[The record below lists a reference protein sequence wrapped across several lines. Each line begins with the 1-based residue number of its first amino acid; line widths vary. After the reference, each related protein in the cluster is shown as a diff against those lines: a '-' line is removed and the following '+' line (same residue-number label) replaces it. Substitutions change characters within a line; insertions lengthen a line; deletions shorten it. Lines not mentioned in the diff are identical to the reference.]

1 MPRAGFDIMYPYF
14 AAATKIELSPHFR
27 FLRVWTALPSV
38 AFWLRNACT
47 TSIEISDSCM
57 SPNSGR

>member
-1 MPRAGFDIMYPYF
+1 MYPYF
-14 AAATKIELSPHFR
+14 AAATKIELSPHFK
-27 FLRVWTALPSV
+27 FLRVCTDLPSL

-47 TSIEISDSCM
+47 ASIEISDSCM